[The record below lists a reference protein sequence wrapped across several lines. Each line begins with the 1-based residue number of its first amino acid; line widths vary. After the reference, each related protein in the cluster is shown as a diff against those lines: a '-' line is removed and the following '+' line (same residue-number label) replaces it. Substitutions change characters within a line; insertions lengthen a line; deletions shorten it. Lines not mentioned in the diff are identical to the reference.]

1 MQKTILGHQNEPA
14 NREGGD
20 EWLGMDCVEGIAV
33 TSEAPDAPVESI
45 LDPNSRTG
53 WRAAVPGIQLIRITF
68 DAPKTIR
75 RIQLAFEEPQ
85 LQRTQEFTLHWSTAA
100 GRDRNE
106 IVRQQWTFS
115 PQGSTSEFEDYR
127 VNLTGALIVELTINP
142 DIQGGGAY
150 ASLLS
155 LRFA

>member
-1 MQKTILGHQNEPA
+1 MEKTILGDRDESASP
-14 NREGGD
+14 EGGQ
-20 EWLGMDCVEGIAV
+20 WFSIDCIAGIAV

-45 LDPNSRTG
+45 LDPNNHTG
-53 WRAAVPGIQLIRITF
+53 WRAGTTGTQLIRITF

-75 RIQLAFEEPQ
+75 RIQLAFGEQQ
-85 LQRTQEFTLHWSTAA
+85 LERTQEFTLNWST
-100 GRDRNE
+100 GPGDNRTE

-127 VNLTGALIVELTINP
+127 VNLKDVLIVELTINP
-142 DIQGGGAY
+142 DISHGPVH

-155 LRFA
+155 LRLG